1 MSDLLAVPSRVVV
14 AAAGWRD
21 EVRMSDLLSEL
32 RDAVTVDFESAPI
45 TPRPQYP
52 PEPVG
57 VAIKIGAQPSRYYAW
72 AHPAQNNTTRE
83 RALAALTKVWT
94 GRRPLLMHHAKFDL
108 AVGIEKL
115 GLPMP
120 TVPIH
125 DTMPQLFLR
134 DPRAV
139 TFALKPSAHAIL
151 GLAPEERDAVE
162 DWLMEHQPIPGVK
175 ISRAPKSPHY
185 VGAYIGS
192 APGNLVA
199 TYACG
204 DTDRTYGLAQVL
216 GQHLA
221 TTGMVAAYAR
231 EQALLPTIMGM
242 ERFGVRV
249 DLPRL
254 LVDCERTERV
264 IATVDAWIFH
274 HLKSTPFN
282 LDAKGELVQALLA
295 GGAATAAS
303 LGSTKTG
310 KIATNKAAL
319 AQGVTDPPLMAM
331 LRYRGA
337 LCHSLRTYM
346 RPWVE
351 TAQQSGGRIF
361 TTWHSTR
368 SDESGARTGRF
379 SSTPNFQNCF
389 SGDTELLTGN
399 GWVRFDQLQRG
410 VPVAQYDAITEEI
423 SFVAPMA
430 YVQQPGDGTLLHVR
444 QMKQVDLLMTPGHE
458 QLLRRRTGEV
468 FKVSAAEIPSD
479 QQFLHAGHYAGG
491 AEAVPA
497 GMVTLLCAAQADG
510 HWNGSGW
517 VFSFKKKRKA
527 DRLLAALNALGA
539 CFSEHHP
546 SSGYYQYYLMGDFAY
561 ALRERLGS
569 KKEFGAWLLRW
580 NRKALDQFMEEIM
593 LWDGL
598 STRRTCYF
606 SNNRNNVDWAQI
618 VAVLSGRRA
627 RIRAYEAKSG
637 NTNWQA
643 DIPFRGHSW
652 TTNLTKT
659 TVPYTGDVY
668 CVTMPAGNIIVRRN
682 GRAVITGNCV
692 KVVPDVFARGDSA
705 FIAPM
710 PRGLKLPPLPYVRS
724 YIVPEPGHVLIDRDY
739 ASQELRIL
747 AHFEDGA
754 MLRAYRDDQWIDV
767 HEHARISLSVR
778 VGREFKRGE
787 IKTISF
793 GMIYGLGVTGL
804 ARKLGVSM
812 DEARQ
817 AKDAYL
823 ATFPGLR
830 ELYQVMR
837 DRAKVR
843 APITTW
849 GGRQYYCEQAKE
861 VDGRAR
867 TMDYKLVNVLIQ
879 GSAADCTKE
888 AIRRYAAVKPADH
901 HPLLLVHDEVVV
913 SVPADECA
921 AGMELLR
928 QSMESVQFDVP
939 MLSEGKWS
947 QKNWGSLE
955 DYDAKGQR
963 IELEAA

>member
-1 MSDLLAVPSRVVV
+1 
-14 AAAGWRD
+14 
-21 EVRMSDLLSEL
+21 MSDLLSEL

-379 SSTPNFQNCF
+379 SSTPNFQNC
-389 SGDTELLTGN
+389 
-399 GWVRFDQLQRG
+399 
-410 VPVAQYDAITEEI
+410 
-423 SFVAPMA
+423 
-430 YVQQPGDGTLLHVR
+430 
-444 QMKQVDLLMTPGHE
+444 
-458 QLLRRRTGEV
+458 
-468 FKVSAAEIPSD
+468 
-479 QQFLHAGHYAGG
+479 
-491 AEAVPA
+491 
-497 GMVTLLCAAQADG
+497 
-510 HWNGSGW
+510 
-517 VFSFKKKRKA
+517 
-527 DRLLAALNALGA
+527 
-539 CFSEHHP
+539 
-546 SSGYYQYYLMGDFAY
+546 
-561 ALRERLGS
+561 
-569 KKEFGAWLLRW
+569 
-580 NRKALDQFMEEIM
+580 
-593 LWDGL
+593 
-598 STRRTCYF
+598 
-606 SNNRNNVDWAQI
+606 
-618 VAVLSGRRA
+618 
-627 RIRAYEAKSG
+627 
-637 NTNWQA
+637 
-643 DIPFRGHSW
+643 
-652 TTNLTKT
+652 
-659 TVPYTGDVY
+659 
-668 CVTMPAGNIIVRRN
+668 
-682 GRAVITGNCV
+682 V

-767 HEHARISLSVR
+767 HEHARISLSAR